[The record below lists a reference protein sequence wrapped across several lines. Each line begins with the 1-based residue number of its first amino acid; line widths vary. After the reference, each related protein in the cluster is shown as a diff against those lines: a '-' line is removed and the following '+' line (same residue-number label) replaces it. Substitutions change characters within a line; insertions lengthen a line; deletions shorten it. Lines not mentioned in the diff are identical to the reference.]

1 MPSEGNERL
10 SPKTLPA
17 YELYLMCHGI
27 AAGHEG
33 EVTAND
39 FKRPLTPEG
48 QQKVRE
54 IVRGWKRLGVSFDW
68 VVTSPFV
75 RALQTAEAV
84 AEAYGSGVPLNTLE
98 SLRPGGSAEE
108 LISHLAAQ
116 PNRRQVLVV
125 GHEPDLSLLARRLI
139 GASPQA
145 NMTLKRGGC
154 CLIIFEDI
162 PPRSP
167 GQLAWWLTP
176 RVLRKLA

>member
-1 MPSEGNERL
+1 MPSEGNAGA
-10 SPKTLPA
+10 SPETPPP

-27 AAGHEG
+27 PAGHKG
-33 EVTAND
+33 EVPAND
-39 FKRPLTPEG
+39 FKRPVSPQG
-48 QQKVRE
+48 RQKLAE
-54 IVRGWKRLGVSFDW
+54 IGKGLKRLGVSFDW

-116 PNRRQVLVV
+116 PNRRRVLVV

-139 GASPQA
+139 AASPQA

-154 CLIIFEDI
+154 CLIIFENI
-162 PPRSP
+162 PPKVP

-176 RVLRKLA
+176 RMLRKLA